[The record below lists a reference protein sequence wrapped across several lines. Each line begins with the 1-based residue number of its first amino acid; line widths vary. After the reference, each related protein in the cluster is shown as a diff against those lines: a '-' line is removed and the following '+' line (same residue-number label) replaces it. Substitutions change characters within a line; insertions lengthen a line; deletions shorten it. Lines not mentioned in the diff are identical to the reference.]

1 VPLRQRQEI
10 QVVPRTL
17 IALFLLLAAG
27 LPAQDFGTAEPVWT
41 ISAAPVSAP
50 AGALAVTARVT
61 LPQGYYQDED
71 SPFLH
76 FEPEGATVLS
86 RSASEPQVREGK
98 RSFTGTFT
106 LTRTVLPPPG
116 AASLTWKAGW
126 QICRVNGVCL
136 LPAEKTLVVA
146 LPSPAASG
154 GNSPGLGFW
163 GALLGAF
170 LGGLLL
176 NLMPC
181 VFPVLAL
188 KGVGLAAAAGL
199 TLRER
204 RREALAFAA
213 GGFAVLTALGAVTAA
228 FAALGQ
234 RLDWGFTF
242 QQPLF
247 VWGLLLLFW
256 VFALQLW
263 GVWSWA
269 GSPFS
274 VSLAT
279 RGLGRSFLGG
289 TVLVLA
295 AAPCTAP
302 LLGPALGFAFTQPPL
317 LIPVFFAAVGL
328 GLVLPLLLIQALPSW
343 GRKLPKPGP
352 WTVVVER
359 TAGFFL
365 AATVLYLLWV
375 FTQQTSSDRVWSALG
390 VLGLVALAFAAAGR
404 FRSSVWVKLA
414 AGAVLLGAFAAG
426 LPSDSPAAVSAPKAG
441 WTEYSPQALESA
453 LAQGRT
459 VFVDGTAAWCAT
471 CQVNEWTVLDT
482 PEVQAA
488 FERLGIVR
496 LRADYTRPNP
506 EVRAWLASVNRA
518 GLPVYGLYRPGLPVV
533 LFPELLTKG
542 EFLDGLRSPGS

>member
-1 VPLRQRQEI
+1 M
-10 QVVPRTL
+10 PRTL
-17 IALFLLLAAG
+17 TALFLLLAAG
-27 LPAQDFGTAEPVWT
+27 LPAQDFGNPEPVWT
-41 ISAAPVSAP
+41 LSTPVAAP
-50 AGALAVTARVT
+50 AGALTVTVQVT

-76 FEPEGATVLS
+76 FEPVGATVLS
-86 RSASEPQVREGK
+86 RSASEPRLRDGK
-98 RSFTGTFT
+98 RSFTGSFT
-106 LTRTVLPPPG
+106 LTRTVVPPPG
-116 AASLTWKAGW
+116 AASLTWNAGW
-126 QICRVNGVCL
+126 QICRENGACL
-136 LPAEKTLVVA
+136 LPAEKTLVLA
-146 LPSPAASG
+146 LPAPARA
-154 GNSPGLGFW
+154 PGWGFW

-204 RREALAFAA
+204 RREAVAFAG
-213 GGFAVLTALGAVTAA
+213 GGFAVLATLGVITAGFAV
-228 FAALGQ
+228 LGQ

-247 VWGLLLLFW
+247 VWGLVLVFW

-274 VSLAT
+274 VSMT
-279 RGLGRSFLGG
+279 RRGLVRSFLGG

-302 LLGPALGFAFTQPPL
+302 LLGPALGFAFAQPPL

-328 GLVLPLLLIQALPSW
+328 GLVLPLLLVQALPSW
-343 GRKLPKPGP
+343 GRRLPKPGP
-352 WTVVVER
+352 WTVTVER

-365 AATVLYLLWV
+365 GATVLYLLWV
-375 FTQQTSSDRVWSALG
+375 FTQQTSPDRVWSGLA

-404 FRSSVWVKLA
+404 FRGALWVKLA
-414 AGAVLLGAFAAG
+414 AGAVLLGAFATG
-426 LPSDSPAAVSAPKAG
+426 LASSAPTAVPAPKAG

-453 LAQGRT
+453 LAQGRP
-459 VFVDGTAAWCAT
+459 VFVDATAAWCAT
-471 CQVNEWTVLDT
+471 CQVNEWAVLDT
-482 PEVQAA
+482 PEAGAA
-488 FERLGIVR
+488 FERLGVVR

-518 GLPVYGLYRPGLPVV
+518 GLPVYALYTPGRPVY

-542 EFLDGLRSPGS
+542 DFLRALESPGG